1 MSAGSHLVEIFPW
14 NENFA
19 TGIEIVDEQ
28 HKRLVE
34 LLNVLV
40 GHLAFQ
46 SDAPT
51 LNKIFDELREYTV
64 VHFLTEENIWRHY
77 FENDP
82 WDEWHRK
89 AHGDFVAKLLEIK
102 AKESEETTDE
112 VIEEI
117 VAFLTNWLAL
127 HIIES
132 DKRMAKVVLALPS
145 GVSLEQAKELA
156 NAEMAGAT
164 RVLIDTVMGMY
175 DKLANRTIQ
184 LTREINRRIK
194 AEEELRAAKEEM
206 TRLRDEAVVANQAK
220 SAFLAN
226 MSHEIRTPMSSILG
240 LAHLLQ
246 KSIQDV
252 EHVEK
257 IRNISESAKHL
268 LEIIND
274 ILDFSKIEAGRIE
287 LEAISFNIGALC
299 DRINGM
305 FGESMRAKRL
315 QFVFDVDESLR
326 EISLVGDPLRV
337 GQILIN
343 FVSNAIKFTEYGR
356 IVLKSKEESRLDSKI
371 KVRFEVEDTGLGIP
385 EGDQARIFDAF
396 EQVDMS
402 TTRKFG
408 GSGLGLAIT
417 KRLAT
422 LMGGEVGLRSV
433 PGSGSTFWF
442 ALTLDYGTATVPEVI
457 SKIDQTLRVGS
468 RVLLVED
475 NEINQLVAAELLE
488 CAGLNIEIAS
498 HGGEAMKK
506 VRDSAYD
513 LILMDMQMP
522 VMGGV
527 EATREIRKLG
537 MTMPIIAMTASAFE
551 EDRISCKEA
560 GMNDFVTKPV
570 DPDLLYAVLARWIP
584 E

>member
-1 MSAGSHLVEIFPW
+1 
-14 NENFA
+14 
-19 TGIEIVDEQ
+19 
-28 HKRLVE
+28 
-34 LLNVLV
+34 
-40 GHLAFQ
+40 
-46 SDAPT
+46 
-51 LNKIFDELREYTV
+51 
-64 VHFLTEENIWRHY
+64 
-77 FENDP
+77 
-82 WDEWHRK
+82 
-89 AHGDFVAKLLEIK
+89 
-102 AKESEETTDE
+102 
-112 VIEEI
+112 
-117 VAFLTNWLAL
+117 
-127 HIIES
+127 
-132 DKRMAKVVLALPS
+132 
-145 GVSLEQAKELA
+145 
-156 NAEMAGAT
+156 
-164 RVLIDTVMGMY
+164 
-175 DKLANRTIQ
+175 
-184 LTREINRRIK
+184 
-194 AEEELRAAKEEM
+194 
-206 TRLRDEAVVANQAK
+206 
-220 SAFLAN
+220 
-226 MSHEIRTPMSSILG
+226 MSSILG
-240 LAHLLQ
+240 LTHLLQ
-246 KSIQDV
+246 KSIQDM

-299 DRINGM
+299 DKINSM
-305 FGESMRAKRL
+305 FGEGMRAKRL

-326 EISLVGDPLRV
+326 KISLIGDPLRV

-343 FVSNAIKFTEYGR
+343 FMSNAIKFTECGR
-356 IVLKSKEESRLDSKI
+356 IVLKFKEESRLDSKI

-422 LMGGEVGLRSV
+422 LMGGEVGLRSI

-442 ALTLDYGTATVPEVI
+442 ALTLDYGTATFSDVI

-488 CAGLNIEIAS
+488 SAGLNIEIAS
-498 HGGEAMKK
+498 HGAEAMKK
-506 VRDSAYD
+506 VRDSSYD

-522 VMGGV
+522 VMGGL

-551 EDRISCKEA
+551 EDRKSCKDA

-584 E
+584 Q